1 LTRTTEGTGKT
12 IDEAINAALRELGI
26 AREQAESIEIIDKP
40 KSGLLG
46 LFTGGIARARV
57 TYSHSRSDIATE
69 FLAGLFARMG
79 VDAGSE
85 TGEGEDGQINVTLT
99 GPDVGILI
107 GSRGETLDAIQY
119 ITNFI
124 VNRQGEER
132 VRVVLDSEG
141 YRQKREESLAR
152 LARKTAGNVVKAR
165 RSISL
170 EPMNAYERHV
180 IHAALQEWR
189 DVSTASTGVDPN
201 RRIVVSYTPGG
212 VAQPENDR
220 RPPRQGGGRGT
231 PRAGDDD
238 IRTGKSGG
246 YSRQRQGGGNNPQR
260 TQRPQGSAPQK
271 QKPGEFQQKKAGDA
285 QVDSRLPHKD
295 FL

>member
-1 LTRTTEGTGKT
+1 MTRTTEGTGKT

-57 TYSHSRSDIATE
+57 TYSHSRSDTATE
-69 FLAGLFARMG
+69 FLAGLFDRMG

-85 TGEGEDGQINVTLT
+85 AAEGEDGQINVTLT
-99 GPDVGILI
+99 GSDVGILI

-124 VNRQGEER
+124 VNREAEER

-212 VAQPENDR
+212 VAQPESDR
-220 RPPRQGGGRGT
+220 RPPRQGAGGRGT
-231 PRAGDDD
+231 PRPGDDD

-246 YSRQRQGGGNNPQR
+246 YSRQRQGGPNNQQR
-260 TQRPQGSAPQK
+260 AQRPQNNAQK
-271 QKPGEFQQKKAGDA
+271 QKPNEFQQKKAGDA